1 MDLLAITPIK
11 TAKFKFIS
19 PADGEVVSTAK
30 GSEMFVEIFGSHTQ
44 EFQASLLKKHQRTVS
59 ICGKHGHDN
68 DENEMP
74 EACKKDIEASQ
85 VEFLCDVTTGILF
98 EIAGKESKSKKA
110 FYGNSELSYW
120 IGEIGK
126 FADNT
131 GNFINA

>member
-1 MDLLAITPIK
+1 MDLLAATPTK

-19 PADGEVVSTAK
+19 PVDGEVVSTTK
-30 GSEMFVEIFGSHTQ
+30 GSGMFVEIFGSHTK
-44 EFQASLLKKHQRTVS
+44 EFQSALLNKHQRTIS

-68 DENEMP
+68 DENEMTDD
-74 EACKKDIEASQ
+74 CKAELETSQ

-110 FYGNSELSYW
+110 FYGNEELAYW

-126 FADNT
+126 FLDNT
-131 GNFINA
+131 GNFIKA